1 MLTGSIT
8 IQDRTQN
15 IAERADISELQRLV
29 RIDQDGVHVGDN
41 IYRSEVLIDSESID
55 MRIDGQTFS
64 TYGIDHTDM
73 GEYRIASS
81 SDGGLSFNYLGGGL
95 A

>member
-8 IQDRTQN
+8 IHDRTQN
-15 IAERADISELQRLV
+15 TIERKDISELQRLV

-41 IYRSEVLIDSESID
+41 VYRSEVLIDSDSID
-55 MRIDGQTFS
+55 MQIDGKAFS